1 MKLFLVMFLVLAGLQ
16 LKGQV
21 ITYKFR
27 IRYADYSPMSNSKFI
42 ISGQGLTTD
51 PQGVIDL
58 KISPTISYVN
68 IGSPDAK
75 VYEIKYPLE
84 GKAVLPKDPSV
95 FVDIFVSKPSPDE
108 LKMVTA
114 QIMSSQ
120 ATLQSNILKRLDA
133 DSKKGYDQIVGL
145 LQSKNLDDTVLARG
159 RLQFFPL
166 ISSALNNYLNEA
178 RNFNDAFLML
188 SSALNNKQSYDQ
200 LSKAI
205 YDYNAIFDL
214 LNANKSAYEQAIAT
228 YWNSKELSLKFSSVV
243 DNAIENF
250 HRPYILEINYTYI
263 NRIYQANAETNR
275 GRRAALQND
284 LSKDMQTLSAAMSHR
299 LNELGDNIITINTLL
314 NNNNI
319 VKN

>member
-1 MKLFLVMFLVLAGLQ
+1 MKLFFALFLVLAGLQ

-27 IRYADYSPMSNSKFI
+27 IRYADYSPMANSKFI

-58 KISPTISYVN
+58 KISPTIAYVN
-68 IGSPDAK
+68 IGTPDAK

-108 LKMVTA
+108 LKIVTA
-114 QIMSSQ
+114 QIMTSQ
-120 ATLQSNILKRLDA
+120 ASLQSNILKRLDA
-133 DSKKGYDQIVGL
+133 DSKKGYDQIVAV
-145 LQSKNLDDTVLARG
+145 LQSKTLDDTVLARG

-166 ISSALNNYLNEA
+166 ISAALNNYLNEA

-200 LSKAI
+200 LAKSI
-205 YDYNAIFDL
+205 YDYNAIYDL

-275 GRRAALQND
+275 GRRATLQND
-284 LSKDMQTLSAAMSHR
+284 LSKDMQTLSAAMSRR
-299 LNELGDNIITINTLL
+299 LSELGDNITNINTLL
-314 NNNNI
+314 NNNNL